1 VNLASYTPSPQ
12 TTPTRH
18 KERVSYDRAA
28 VHAVI
33 DEAFLCHVG
42 FVIDGMPVVLPQ
54 LHARIDDTLYL
65 HGSTGARG
73 LRAAARDGLRVC
85 VTITLVDGLVLAR
98 SAFSHSINYRSVV
111 VHGLAAEVTGESAK
125 QQALACLVDAVVPGR
140 SGGVRGPSRKELAST
155 TVLRVPLVDVSLKVR
170 TGPPADN
177 DDDLGLPYWAGV
189 LPLSGAIPGVPEAA
203 PELDPHITVPAHVT
217 NWARPRAG
225 KNAGKNAGNNAGN
238 NAGGKPR

>member
-1 VNLASYTPSPQ
+1 MNLASYTPGPQ

-18 KERVSYDRAA
+18 KERVGYDRAA

-42 FVIDGMPVVLPQ
+42 FVVDGMPVVLPQ

-65 HGSTGARG
+65 HGSTGARAF
-73 LRAAARDGLRVC
+73 RAAALDGLRVC

-111 VHGLAAEVTGESAK
+111 VHGLAAEVTSEPAK
-125 QQALACLVDAVVPGR
+125 QRALACLVNAVVPGR

-170 TGPPADN
+170 TGPP
-177 DDDLGLPYWAGV
+177 
-189 LPLSGAIPGVPEAA
+189 
-203 PELDPHITVPAHVT
+203 
-217 NWARPRAG
+217 
-225 KNAGKNAGNNAGN
+225 
-238 NAGGKPR
+238 GG